1 MRARGPGIAKTMLE
15 SERLDPDES
24 ASLVR
29 AVLGELDALIDEHCA
44 VERVALSSLDASGGE
59 AQLIQWGKHSDTE
72 ILRIRWNH
80 SEIASIEIDSRNDLS
95 FEPGAAQPLGE
106 VLEALL
112 PMLWSHIRR
121 GRALPEGIERF
132 AGFLSL
138 R

>member
-1 MRARGPGIAKTMLE
+1 MHARGPGIAKTMLE

-44 VERVALSSLDASGGE
+44 VERVALSSLHASGGE
-59 AQLIQWGKHSDTE
+59 AQLIQWGTHSDTE

-80 SEIASIEIDSRNDLS
+80 SEIASIEIESRNDLS
-95 FEPGAAQPLGE
+95 FERGATEPLGE
-106 VLEALL
+106 LLEALL